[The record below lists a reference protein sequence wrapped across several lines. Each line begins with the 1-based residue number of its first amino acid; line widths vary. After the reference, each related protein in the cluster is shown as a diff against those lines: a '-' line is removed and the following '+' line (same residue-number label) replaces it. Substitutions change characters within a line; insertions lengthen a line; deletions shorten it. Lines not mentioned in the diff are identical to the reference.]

1 MLSFRSLFIAAAAF
15 ATLASAIPTNAGPLG
30 VADGLTPG
38 KGLTGKIPAGGLV
51 AAPNVAGLPM
61 TDAEVNKI
69 LGRLDLTTGRIFG
82 AGATGNTLN
91 QVVSSLRRRGGEKVP
106 VGDLFQSCHD
116 KIEPIFVK
124 IEAAVKVEGAVE
136 IVVGLLGEI
145 VIILKDLLAEL
156 KLVAVIELTLAGVVC
171 TVRELAVVIAALLI
185 LVIKVIWIVV
195 FVLGYVEGALVDVI
209 VVIGGLLCEILKIL
223 FVLLIELKVELAILL
238 GGYGRDCGFIHY
250 TDILVLLGIK
260 L

>member
-30 VADGLTPG
+30 VADGLTTG
-38 KGLTGKIPAGGLV
+38 SGLTDIIPVGGSG
-51 AAPNVAGLPM
+51 AAPNVAGL
-61 TDAEVNKI
+61 
-69 LGRLDLTTGRIFG
+69 
-82 AGATGNTLN
+82 AGGLPK
-91 QVVSSLRRRGGEKVP
+91 RGGEKVP

-116 KIEPIFVK
+116 KIEPIFIK
-124 IEAAVKVEGAVE
+124 IEAAVKVEGALEV
-136 IVVGLLGEI
+136 VVGLLGEI

-156 KLVAVIELTLAGVVC
+156 RLVAVIELTLAGVVC

-185 LVIKVIWIVV
+185 LVIKVIWVVV
-195 FVLGYVEGALVDVI
+195 FVLGYVQGALVDVI